1 MFNMG
6 MGKYVTRRLI
16 YMVPLILGI
25 SLISFLVMYA
35 AGDPI
40 TIATAGNPSMTEA
53 QRELLRIYYGLN
65 DPIPVQYFRWL
76 THFLQG
82 DFGTSL
88 YGGKPVNQVIW
99 TYAGETL
106 VLQFISIFLAFFIA
120 LPAGIYAAVK
130 QRGITDYAIST
141 ISVFGISVPVFFLGI
156 VLIILFSIQLR
167 VLPSAGAHGAPM
179 LWPVFGIRDYWL
191 DYAAHL
197 VMPVFVL
204 FLASL
209 AYNSRILR
217 AGMLEVLRQD
227 YIMAAKASGISDRKI
242 LYKYALKN
250 AIAPLITLLGLSIG
264 AAIAGAPIT
273 ETVFSWPGL
282 GRAYVTAVGRLDF
295 PLIMGITMLITIFIL
310 IANLITDLGYAWL
323 DPRITVD

>member
-1 MFNMG
+1 MFIMG
-6 MGKYVTRRLI
+6 IAKYIVRRLL
-16 YMVPLILGI
+16 YMVPLVLGI
-25 SLISFLVMYA
+25 SVISFLVMYA

-40 TIATAGNPSMTEA
+40 QIATAGNPSITEA
-53 QRELLRIYYGLN
+53 QREFLRNYYGLN
-65 DPIPVQYFRWL
+65 DPIVVQYFRWL
-76 THFLQG
+76 AHFLQG
-82 DFGTSL
+82 DFGQSL
-88 YGGKPVNQVIW
+88 YGGRPVNQVIW
-99 TYAGETL
+99 NYAGETL
-106 VLQFISIFLAFFIA
+106 VLQSFAIFLAFFVA

-130 QRGITDYAIST
+130 QRGLTDYTIST
-141 ISVFGISVPVFFLGI
+141 IAIFGISLPVFFLGI
-156 VLIILFSIQLR
+156 MLIIVFSIQLGW
-167 VLPSAGAHGAPM
+167 LPSAGAHGAPVY
-179 LWPVFGIRDYWL
+179 WPVFGIRDYWL

-197 VMPVFVL
+197 TMPVFVL

-310 IANLITDLGYAWL
+310 IANLVTDLAYAWL
-323 DPRITVD
+323 DPRISVE